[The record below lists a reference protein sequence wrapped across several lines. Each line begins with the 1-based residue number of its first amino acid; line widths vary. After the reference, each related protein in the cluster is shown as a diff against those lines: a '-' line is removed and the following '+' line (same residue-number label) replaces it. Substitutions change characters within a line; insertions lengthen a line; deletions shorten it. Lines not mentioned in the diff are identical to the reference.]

1 MTLKPI
7 RALPASLSVAI
18 LLALGLAHASC
29 GELIQPVRAEASG
42 LLSEQAVLGALAAR
56 GYREMAAI
64 ERRGATYVLA
74 ARNARGFKVRL
85 ALDARTGEIVGQKP
99 LPEPRR
105 R

>member
-1 MTLKPI
+1 MTSFSI
-7 RALPASLSVAI
+7 RALLASLSVAV
-18 LLALGLAHASC
+18 LLGLGLAHASC
-29 GELIQPVRAEASG
+29 GELIVPARAEANG
-42 LLSEQAVLGALAAR
+42 MLSEQAVLGALAAR

-64 ERRGATYVLA
+64 ERRGGTYVLA

-85 ALDARTGEIVGQKP
+85 ALDARTGEIVGLKP